1 MLVVKVWFRPAFVSI
16 KLPRFG
22 FVLLLQLMASSD
34 LLNVTPPALLVEGF
48 EDVDDDE
55 ATIDVDG
62 DELVSVEGAPC

>member
-1 MLVVKVWFRPAFVSI
+1 
-16 KLPRFG
+16 
-22 FVLLLQLMASSD
+22 MASSD
-34 LLNVTPPALLVEGF
+34 LLNVTPPALLVEGV